1 MARLQSGSCGL
12 SGWLSSSSGQHLGP
26 APLLKGSLKNK
37 PGKRKL
43 LSVPSVILG
52 RVPFSRTL
60 RALMFLAVLSAPA
73 SAATSV
79 ELLISPTGQVTQ
91 AGRSVQLRTPPQFV
105 GTTLLLPLR
114 ETAALLGRPVQNNG
128 TLIQVGRLVV
138 QTSNRSM
145 TIDDVPYAGELI
157 LTPGGD
163 PLVEARLLAYALD
176 GQLVARPGGILSI
189 TAVSKDGVTAPS
201 TPFPVTPPTSSPSPS
216 AGAAP
221 QQVASG
227 LPEARFATNKT
238 IYAPGERITYTDF
251 SFDPEGLNLSR
262 HWEGMS
268 EVFFTP
274 GEYRVTL
281 VVTNSKGRVSAPS
294 SRIIRV
300 QGATVNTPLSY
311 ALRNT
316 PIGSTFPDP
325 LNPAYP
331 ALTPITQSGASF
343 PLLFSDSP
351 EAPNQSGI
359 LYQDRASGRVRVV
372 AYHLN
377 RLSKPARL
385 YVLARPR
392 TPGTAVQ
399 VLRGGSAGGTR
410 VESVLGQVSVLDFLT
425 DNGSP
430 RQVLGAQGSTAL
442 YSSPLL
448 APEQGAKV
456 LMDLQISGEA
466 DLSVVML
473 EEGRPLTDETLRS
486 LTVLPPDSQHQRG
499 TFPGAVRSLN
509 VRLGASPARVMLG
522 DSASDPALSGI
533 DATTGAPQRLNGNYG
548 VQYDI
553 TVENTIPG
561 NSTVATFVP
570 RAGPYRG
577 GLTVEDGQD
586 RQVIR
591 IPGSGVLTN
600 GDLPLLL
607 WRTPSRVFRMS
618 FIPTGGSFLPVAL
631 VFYPHTG
638 ALTP

>member
-1 MARLQSGSCGL
+1 M
-12 SGWLSSSSGQHLGP
+12 
-26 APLLKGSLKNK
+26 
-37 PGKRKL
+37 
-43 LSVPSVILG
+43 
-52 RVPFSRTL
+52 PFSRSL
-60 RALMFLAVLSAPA
+60 RVLMLSVLLSASA
-73 SAATSV
+73 LAATSV
-79 ELLISPTGQVTQ
+79 EVLISPTGQITQ
-91 AGRSVQLRTPPQFV
+91 AGRTVSLRTPPQFI

-114 ETAALLGRPVQNNG
+114 ETAALLGRPVQSSG

-145 TIDDVPYAGELI
+145 TIDNVPYAGELI

-176 GQLVARPGGILSI
+176 GHLVARPGGILSI
-189 TAVSKDGVTAPS
+189 TAASNDVMTAPS
-201 TPFPVTPPTSSPSPS
+201 APVSVTPPTRVPTPST
-216 AGAAP
+216 GVG
-221 QQVASG
+221 QQTASG
-227 LPEARFATNKT
+227 SPEARFATNKT
-238 IYAPGERITYTDF
+238 SYAPGERVTYTDF

-262 HWEGMS
+262 QWEGMN
-268 EVFFTP
+268 EVFFSP

-281 VVTNSKGRVSAPS
+281 VVTNSKGRVSAPT

-300 QGATVNTPLSY
+300 QGASVNTPLSH
-311 ALRNT
+311 ALRHT

-331 ALTPITQSGASF
+331 ALIPVTQSGASF

-351 EAPNQSGI
+351 EAPTQSGV
-359 LYQDRASGRVRVV
+359 LYRDQVSGRVRMV

-377 RLSKPARL
+377 RLSRPARL

-392 TPGTAVQ
+392 SAGTAVQ

-410 VESVLGQVSVLDFLT
+410 VESVLGQVSVLDFLS
-425 DNGSP
+425 DIGGP

-442 YSSPLL
+442 YTSPLL

-466 DLSVVML
+466 ELSVVML
-473 EEGRPLTDETLRS
+473 EEGRPLTDETLRT
-486 LTVLPPDSQHQRG
+486 LAVLPPDTQHQRG
-499 TFPGAVRSLN
+499 TFPGAVRSLT
-509 VRLGASPARVMLG
+509 VRLGASPVRVMLG
-522 DSASDPALSGI
+522 DSASDPALSGT

-553 TVENTIPG
+553 TVETTVPG
-561 NSTVATFVP
+561 STVASFVP

-586 RQVIR
+586 RQIIR

-600 GDLPLLL
+600 GDFPLML
-607 WRTPSRVFRMS
+607 WRTPSRTFRMS

-631 VFYPHTG
+631 VFYPNAG
-638 ALTP
+638 AFTP

>member
-1 MARLQSGSCGL
+1 MLCA
-12 SGWLSSSSGQHLGP
+12 
-26 APLLKGSLKNK
+26 
-37 PGKRKL
+37 L
-43 LSVPSVILG
+43 LSTP
-52 RVPFSRTL
+52 
-60 RALMFLAVLSAPA
+60 VL
-73 SAATSV
+73 AATNA
-79 ELLISPTGQVTQ
+79 ELLISPTGQITQ
-91 AGRSVQLRTPPQFV
+91 AGRSVQLRTPPQFI

-114 ETAALLGRPVQNNG
+114 ETAALLGRPVQNSG

-138 QTSNRSM
+138 QTSNRTM
-145 TIDDVPYAGELI
+145 TIDDVPYAGELV
-157 LTPGGD
+157 LTAGGD

-189 TAVSKDGVTAPS
+189 TALPSDALTAPS
-201 TPFPVTPPTSSPSPS
+201 TPVAVTPPGSSPAAPATSP
-216 AGAAP
+216 AAP
-221 QQVASG
+221 QPAVSG

-238 IYAPGERITYTDF
+238 IYAPGERVTYTDF

-262 HWEGMS
+262 HWEGMN

-294 SRIIRV
+294 SRVIRV

-316 PIGSTFPDP
+316 PLGSTFRDP

-331 ALTPITQSGASF
+331 ALTPVTQSGASF

-351 EAPNQSGI
+351 EAPKQSGT
-359 LYQDRASGRVRVV
+359 LYRDRASGRVRVV

-377 RLSKPARL
+377 RLAKPARL

-392 TPGTAVQ
+392 SAGTSVQ
-399 VLRGGSAGGTR
+399 VLRGGSAGGTS

-425 DNGSP
+425 DNGSS
-430 RQVLGAQGSTAL
+430 RQELQAQGSTPL
-442 YSSPLL
+442 YTSPLL

-456 LMDLQISGEA
+456 LMDLQINGEA
-466 DLSVVML
+466 ELSVVML
-473 EEGRPLTDETLRS
+473 EEGRPLTEETLRT
-486 LTVLPPDSQHQRG
+486 LPLLPPDAQHQRG

-509 VRLGASPARVMLG
+509 VRLGASPVRVMLG
-522 DSASDPALSGI
+522 DSTTDPALSGI

-553 TVENTIPG
+553 TVENTVPG
-561 NSTVATFVP
+561 SSTVVSFVP

-586 RQVIR
+586 RQIIR

-600 GDLPLLL
+600 GDLPLML
-607 WRTPSRVFRMS
+607 WRTPSKTFRMS

-631 VFYPHTG
+631 VFYPNVG
-638 ALTP
+638 AVSP

>member
-1 MARLQSGSCGL
+1 
-12 SGWLSSSSGQHLGP
+12 
-26 APLLKGSLKNK
+26 
-37 PGKRKL
+37 
-43 LSVPSVILG
+43 
-52 RVPFSRTL
+52 VPFLRSL
-60 RALMFLAVLSAPA
+60 RALTFLLVLSAPV
-73 SAATSV
+73 SAAPVLAAPVSV
-79 ELLISPTGQVTQ
+79 ATGAELLISPTGQITQ
-91 AGRSVQLRTPPQFV
+91 AGRNVQLRTPPQFI

-114 ETAALLGRPVQNNG
+114 ETAALLGRPVQSSG
-128 TLIQVGRLVV
+128 TLILVGRLVV
-138 QTSNRSM
+138 QTSNRTM
-145 TIDDVPYAGELI
+145 TIDDVPYAGELV

-163 PLVEARLLAYALD
+163 PLVEARLLAYALG
-176 GQLVARPGGILSI
+176 GQLVARPGVLSI
-189 TAVSKDGVTAPS
+189 TALPQEVAVAPS
-201 TPFPVTPPTSSPSPS
+201 SSPSPS
-216 AGAAP
+216 PSPNPTAPNSGTSPTSPAPAPAAP
-221 QQVASG
+221 PLAASG

-238 IYAPGERITYTDF
+238 TYAPGERVTYTDF

-262 HWEGMS
+262 QWEGMR

-274 GEYRVTL
+274 GDYRVTL
-281 VVTNSKGRVSAPS
+281 VVTNSKGRASAPV

-300 QGATVNTPLSY
+300 QGAAVETPLSY
-311 ALRNT
+311 ALRHT
-316 PIGSTFPDP
+316 PLGSTFPDP

-331 ALTPITQSGASF
+331 ALTPVAQPGATF

-351 EAPNQSGI
+351 EAPSQSGI

-377 RLSKPARL
+377 RLAKPARL

-392 TPGTAVQ
+392 SAGAAVQ

-425 DNGSP
+425 DPGSP
-430 RQVLGAQGSTAL
+430 RQDLRADGTTAL
-442 YSSPLL
+442 YTSPLL

-456 LMDLQISGEA
+456 LLDLQISGEA

-473 EEGRPLTDETLRS
+473 EEGRPLTEQTLQG
-486 LTVLPPDSQHQRG
+486 LPLLPPDGQHQRG
-499 TFPGAVRSLN
+499 TFPGAVRSLK
-509 VRLGASPARVMLG
+509 VRLGASPVRVMLG
-522 DSASDPALSGI
+522 DSASDPALIGK

-553 TVENTIPG
+553 TVETTVPG
-561 NSTVATFVP
+561 NTVASFVP

-586 RQVIR
+586 RQIIR
-591 IPGSGVLTN
+591 IPGSGVLTD

-607 WRTPSRVFRMS
+607 WRTPSRTFRMS

-631 VFYPHTG
+631 VFYPDAGGTLG
-638 ALTP
+638 AAAP

>member
-1 MARLQSGSCGL
+1 M
-12 SGWLSSSSGQHLGP
+12 
-26 APLLKGSLKNK
+26 
-37 PGKRKL
+37 
-43 LSVPSVILG
+43 
-52 RVPFSRTL
+52 PFSRSL
-60 RALMFLAVLSAPA
+60 RALMLLLWLSAPV
-73 SAATSV
+73 SAATST
-79 ELLISPTGQVTQ
+79 ELLVSPTGQITQ
-91 AGRSVQLRTPPQFV
+91 AGRSVQLRTPPQFI

-114 ETAALLGRPVQNNG
+114 ETAALLGRSVQSSG
-128 TLIQVGRLVV
+128 TLLQVGRLVV
-138 QTSNRSM
+138 QTSNRTM
-145 TIDDVPYAGELI
+145 TIDDVPYAGELL

-189 TAVSKDGVTAPS
+189 TAASQDVLTAPS
-201 TPFPVTPPTSSPSPS
+201 TPTPGSGASATRPSP
-216 AGAAP
+216 APAAP
-221 QQVASG
+221 QQAESG

-238 IYAPGERITYTDF
+238 SYAPGERVTYTDF

-268 EVFFTP
+268 DVFFRP

-281 VVTNSKGRVSAPS
+281 VVTNSKGRVSAPF
-294 SRIIRV
+294 SRVIRV
-300 QGATVNTPLSY
+300 QGAAVNTPLSY

-316 PIGSTFPDP
+316 PLGSTFPDP

-331 ALTPITQSGASF
+331 ALTPTTQSGASF

-351 EAPNQSGI
+351 EAPSQSGI

-392 TPGTAVQ
+392 TAGTSVQ

-425 DNGSP
+425 DTGSP
-430 RQVLGAQGSTAL
+430 RQNLGTQGSTAL
-442 YSSPLL
+442 YTSPLL

-456 LMDLQISGEA
+456 LMDLQITGDA

-473 EEGRPLTDETLRS
+473 EEGRPLTDQTLRA
-486 LTVLPPDSQHQRG
+486 LPVLPPDAQHQRG

-509 VRLGASPARVMLG
+509 VRLGSSPVRVTLG
-522 DSASDPALSGI
+522 DSASDPALSGT

-553 TVENTIPG
+553 TVETTVPG
-561 NSTVATFVP
+561 NTVASFVP

-586 RQVIR
+586 RQIIR

-600 GDLPLLL
+600 GDLPLML
-607 WRTPSRVFRMS
+607 WRTQSRTFRMS

-631 VFYPHTG
+631 VFYP
-638 ALTP
+638 ALERFSPEAQTP